1 MKRKNDMSVMLKEA
15 GILFAITL
23 IAGLILGFVNQLTK
37 EPIAR
42 QQELK
47 IQKACTAVF
56 EQADSFAETGA
67 GAEADAY
74 EPADGVKLG
83 TVYTAYGADGTV
95 MGYVLSVTSTEGY
108 GGDIELM
115 MGVTT
120 EGKLNG
126 ISLLSISETPGLG
139 MQAEEVLVPQFAD
152 REAVSF
158 RYTKSGAAAAD
169 EIDAISGATI
179 TTKAITGAVNEGLAY
194 FREVLQKGGIQ

>member
-1 MKRKNDMSVMLKEA
+1 MKRKNDMGVMLKEA

-47 IQKACTAVF
+47 IQKACAAVF
-56 EQADSFAETGA
+56 EQADSFVETE
-67 GAEADAY
+67 AEATAY
-74 EPADGVKLG
+74 KPADGVRLG
-83 TVYTAYGADGTV
+83 TVYTAYGSDGAV

-139 MQAEEVLVPQFAD
+139 MQAEEVLVPQFTD
-152 REAVSF
+152 REAESF
-158 RYTKSGAAAAD
+158 QYTKNGAASAD

-194 FREVLQKGGIQ
+194 FREVLQKGGTQ

>member
-1 MKRKNDMSVMLKEA
+1 MKRKNDMGVMLKEA
-15 GILFAITL
+15 GILFAVTL

-47 IQKACTAVF
+47 IQKACAAVF
-56 EQADSFAETGA
+56 EQADSFAETGT
-67 GAEADAY
+67 GAETAAY
-74 EPADGVKLG
+74 EPADGVRLG
-83 TVYTAYGADGTV
+83 TVYTAYGADGIV

-158 RYTKSGAAAAD
+158 RYTRSGAAAED